1 MEGERFLAG
10 RKKAMALLLHKDRT
24 RWELCD
30 RLVRAGFED
39 DVVED
44 AIAYVESFHY
54 IDDRRYAVRFAEIYC
69 ESRSIKRIRQD
80 LMKRHVPEEYIEDA
94 FEQIQWDDSGALTKE
109 LNKLLKGRELSED
122 ISYEEKQK
130 IAAKLY
136 RKGFQTDDI
145 IRELDHLK

>member
-1 MEGERFLAG
+1 MEEERFLEG

-109 LNKLLKGRELSED
+109 LNKLLMGRELSAD

>member
-1 MEGERFLAG
+1 MEEERFLAG

>member
-1 MEGERFLAG
+1 
-10 RKKAMALLLHKDRT
+10 MALLLHKDRT

>member
-1 MEGERFLAG
+1 MEEERFLAG

-109 LNKLLKGRELSED
+109 LNKLLKGRELSAD

>member
-1 MEGERFLAG
+1 MEEERFLAG

-80 LMKRHVPEEYIEDA
+80 LMKRHVPEEYIEVLYDEIITA
-94 FEQIQWDDSGALTKE
+94 TCINPSAIYLTYSYIKY
-109 LNKLLKGRELSED
+109 KIILLCFL
-122 ISYEEKQK
+122 Q
-130 IAAKLY
+130 
-136 RKGFQTDDI
+136 
-145 IRELDHLK
+145 

>member
-1 MEGERFLAG
+1 MEAERFLAG

>member
-1 MEGERFLAG
+1 MEEERFLAG

-44 AIAYVESFHY
+44 AVAYVESFHY

-109 LNKLLKGRELSED
+109 LNKLLKGLELSED

>member
-1 MEGERFLAG
+1 MEEERFLAG

-80 LMKRHVPEEYIEDA
+80 LMKRHVPEKYIEDA

>member
-1 MEGERFLAG
+1 M
-10 RKKAMALLLHKDRT
+10 
-24 RWELCD
+24 
-30 RLVRAGFED
+30 
-39 DVVED
+39 
-44 AIAYVESFHY
+44 
-54 IDDRRYAVRFAEIYC
+54 
-69 ESRSIKRIRQD
+69 
-80 LMKRHVPEEYIEDA
+80 
-94 FEQIQWDDSGALTKE
+94 DDSGALTKE